1 MAFRKSHKP
10 SLINIPNKKLG
21 NFINRGGEMGEI
33 ELLTPAKIAERWGI
47 SVDKLKK
54 SWRLRTSS
62 RNQKK
67 ASAYTT
73 ISQNLIK

>member
-1 MAFRKSHKP
+1 
-10 SLINIPNKKLG
+10 
-21 NFINRGGEMGEI
+21 MGEI

>member
-21 NFINRGGEMGEI
+21 NFIKRGGEMGES

-47 SVDKLKK
+47 SADRLEKVREKLQSGRK
-54 SWRLRTSS
+54 
-62 RNQKK
+62 Q
-67 ASAYTT
+67 
-73 ISQNLIK
+73 